1 MQDNISI
8 DGISE
13 PRHLLMERLR
23 EKQVTILLNSKVK
36 EILDDGV
43 IYEKDGKDEEIH
55 GAGCVAL
62 AVGVKSLNTLSEAI
76 KDKVAEVHVIGD
88 AGMSA
93 KLVQATAAGAEIGRR
108 I

>member
-1 MQDNISI
+1 
-8 DGISE
+8 
-13 PRHLLMERLR
+13 MERLR
-23 EKQVTILLNSKVK
+23 EKQVKILLNCKVK

-55 GAGCVAL
+55 GAGCIAL
-62 AVGVKSLNTLSEAI
+62 AVGVKPVDELSEAI

-88 AGMSA
+88 AQMTA
-93 KLVQATAAGAEIGRR
+93 KLVQATATGAAIGRQ